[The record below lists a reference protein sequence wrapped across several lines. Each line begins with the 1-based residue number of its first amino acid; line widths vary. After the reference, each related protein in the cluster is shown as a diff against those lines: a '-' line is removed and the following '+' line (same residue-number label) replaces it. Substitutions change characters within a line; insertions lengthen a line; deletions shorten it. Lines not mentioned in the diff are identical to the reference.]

1 MYIIFWILLADIGK
15 NKLSFLHLS
24 KIIQDLVRQ
33 KKNRYLFQVCREM
46 NETITGNYPSIIKR
60 MYFFTCIFIDSYLYI
75 PVHCL
80 FTGGRWND
88 SVCDLWRLVPRKSKS
103 QQETMY
109 IKVAGSETLWLVYR
123 KFFKILVCIIIF
135 M

>member
-1 MYIIFWILLADIGK
+1 MYIIFWILLADFGK
-15 NKLSFLHLS
+15 NKLFFFTL
-24 KIIQDLVRQ
+24 KQDYTRFGKV

-80 FTGGRWND
+80 FTGGR
-88 SVCDLWRLVPRKSKS
+88 
-103 QQETMY
+103 
-109 IKVAGSETLWLVYR
+109 
-123 KFFKILVCIIIF
+123 
-135 M
+135 